1 MYYELKEV
9 KKMEEKIKIYLPDSI
24 NKILLKDMERFEFFK
39 KDGSLNRNEF
49 YNTLIVNY
57 YEQYEESHSA
67 VFNHIKEAI
76 GKRSSLKDQDISDIA
91 ADILQYVDVKTYQ
104 LDRQKYDAAI
114 SMKPTRKSAD
124 DIDYIQ
130 SCLLGTSTLSNY
142 FRNMFASYSLL
153 PQDKRET
160 IIFKQTFDLIREA
173 IEEDRKIYFTT
184 FSNDAPHIAS
194 PYSIAN
200 SKEELFNYLLCRYN
214 DRPYSF
220 RISRIKQVKIL
231 NETRELDEKIESI
244 FVCMEKYG
252 PQFAYDVRKP
262 QELIRVS
269 LSERGKKQYKSF
281 YLHRP
286 NAIRIDGD
294 IYTFDC
300 SSSQAF
306 LYFSRFGSN
315 ALVLEPQSLAS
326 DLEHFYYLAQRKY
339 HQNKKSSH
347 KEPSIQETE

>member
-1 MYYELKEV
+1 
-9 KKMEEKIKIYLPDSI
+9 MEEKIKIYLPDSI

-67 VFNHIKEAI
+67 IFNHIKEAI

-184 FSNDAPHIAS
+184 FSNDAPHIA
-194 PYSIAN
+194 
-200 SKEELFNYLLCRYN
+200 
-214 DRPYSF
+214 
-220 RISRIKQVKIL
+220 
-231 NETRELDEKIESI
+231 
-244 FVCMEKYG
+244 
-252 PQFAYDVRKP
+252 
-262 QELIRVS
+262 
-269 LSERGKKQYKSF
+269 
-281 YLHRP
+281 
-286 NAIRIDGD
+286 
-294 IYTFDC
+294 
-300 SSSQAF
+300 
-306 LYFSRFGSN
+306 
-315 ALVLEPQSLAS
+315 
-326 DLEHFYYLAQRKY
+326 
-339 HQNKKSSH
+339 
-347 KEPSIQETE
+347 